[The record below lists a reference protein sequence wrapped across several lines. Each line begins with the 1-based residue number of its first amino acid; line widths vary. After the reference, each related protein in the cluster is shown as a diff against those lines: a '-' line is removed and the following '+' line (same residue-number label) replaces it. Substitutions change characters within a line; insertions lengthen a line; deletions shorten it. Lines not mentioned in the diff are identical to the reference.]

1 MIAKYYTTTK
11 DDNSI
16 ICELCPH
23 NCHIKPDKTGI
34 CGVRRNINGNLEILS
49 SGIIASSGLDP
60 IEKKPL
66 YHFYPGH
73 KIYSIGGYG
82 CNLKCTFC
90 QNHEISQNV
99 PERSN
104 GFRHNQPLDLVE
116 KAKFLPE
123 NIGIAYTYNEPT
135 MFFEF
140 MVQTAEIAKT
150 EGLKNVMVSN
160 GFINLKPLD
169 EISELIDAFNID
181 LKSFSDNFYR
191 EVTGGR
197 LNPVLNTLSRIKES
211 GKHLEIS
218 FLVIPT
224 KNDSI
229 ENTLAMVNWIATNL
243 GDDTILH
250 INKYYPAFKMQI
262 LPTSTSTLMEL
273 YEIAKTK
280 LKFVYIGNLH
290 SEDIGCN
297 TQCPSC
303 SSTVIKRSGYHTSLS
318 TLDSK
323 GYCKICGYG
332 PIAILG

>member
-1 MIAKYYTTTK
+1 MIAKYYKTN

-23 NCHIKPDKTGI
+23 NCHIKVDKTGI
-34 CGVRRNINGNLEILS
+34 CGVRRNVNGNLEILS

-66 YHFYPGH
+66 YHYYPGH

-104 GFRHNQPLDLVE
+104 GFRHNQPADLVA

-135 MFFEF
+135 VFFEF
-140 MVQTAEIAKT
+140 MVQTAELAKL

-169 EISELIDAFNID
+169 ELTELIDAFNID
-181 LKSFSDNFYR
+181 LKSFSDNFYK
-191 EVTGGR
+191 ELTGGR

-224 KNDSI
+224 KNDSLDDS
-229 ENTLAMVNWIATNL
+229 LAMFNWIATNL
-243 GDDTILH
+243 GEDTILH
-250 INKYYPAFKMQI
+250 INKYYPAYKMQVH
-262 LPTSTSTLMEL
+262 PTSTSTLVEL
-273 YEIAKTK
+273 YELAKTK

-290 SEDIGCN
+290 SEEIGCN

-303 SSTVIKRSGYHTSLS
+303 SATVIKRSGYHTSLS
-318 TLDSK
+318 ALDSK

-332 PIAILG
+332 PIVILD